1 MIALSEPGILRAL
14 GVKDETVGSC
24 QLIRCSGGRHQQRI
38 VIVFGSGSPQTLK
51 VRRRRHEQ
59 PGWRPRHH
67 VRRRKKPSS
76 LWKTRRK
83 ALSAELKLMSGFDW
97 KVMPLFA
104 EGGGTG
110 AWHRPP
116 IPGWLNDFW

>member
-24 QLIRCSGGRHQQRI
+24 QLVRCSGGRRQQRI

-59 PGWRPRHH
+59 PGWRPRRHI
-67 VRRRKKPSS
+67 RRRRVEKAVVTLENQKKGIECGIEADVRVR
-76 LWKTRRK
+76 L
-83 ALSAELKLMSGFDW
+83 
-97 KVMPLFA
+97 
-104 EGGGTG
+104 EGDATL
-110 AWHRPP
+110 R
-116 IPGWLNDFW
+116 